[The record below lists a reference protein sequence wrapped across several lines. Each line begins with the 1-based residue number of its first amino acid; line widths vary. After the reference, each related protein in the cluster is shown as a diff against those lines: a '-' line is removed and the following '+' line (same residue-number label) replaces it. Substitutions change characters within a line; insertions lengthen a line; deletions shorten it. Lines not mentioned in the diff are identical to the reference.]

1 LKNKKIFLII
11 GTILL
16 CFILIIFL
24 QSAITIGNATSTLSV
39 KTKNVAQLTGVRIT
53 NPEDNG
59 MAFYYGTP
67 INFTAEP
74 IFSGQQI
81 AYPGNPKYLCRWSL
95 FTDPNQQGQVLN
107 PYPVIDNC
115 SVTITPGQ
123 NGIVYDSD
131 LTVMVEAMTSV
142 NGVETIKTDSRR
154 FNIVANPGNPLN
166 NIENQR

>member
-1 LKNKKIFLII
+1 MNNKIIIFAFGAIFLGIML
-11 GTILL
+11 GF
-16 CFILIIFL
+16 FINN
-24 QSAITIGNATSTLSV
+24 AISVGNATSTLSV

-74 IFSGQQI
+74 MFSGQQI